1 MKIVI
6 LDGSAANPGDITWGE
21 LETIGEL
28 TVYDFTRPEELIER
42 AIDAEI
48 CITNKTVFSREVIE
62 QLPKLR
68 YIGVLA
74 TGFNVID
81 LEACRERGI
90 TVTNV
95 PEYSTFA
102 TAQMTV
108 ALLLELTNYAGLH
121 SQSVKDGDWVRCEQF
136 CYWKKPLT
144 ELWNKTAVIVGYGKI
159 GKRVCKIL
167 DAMGMNVIAVPHHMP
182 AEACDGD
189 IRFMSLE
196 EALPLADVISLH
208 CPLTAETKG
217 MISADAIER
226 CKEGVIIVNA
236 ARGPMVDEAAVADAL
251 RSGRIA
257 GYAADVV
264 SVEPMLPDN
273 PLKDAPNTVITPHT
287 AWAPMETR
295 VRLIEVA
302 ADNLKAYLAGSPV
315 NVVN

>member
-1 MKIVI
+1 
-6 LDGSAANPGDITWGE
+6 
-21 LETIGEL
+21 
-28 TVYDFTRPEELIER
+28 
-42 AIDAEI
+42 
-48 CITNKTVFSREVIE
+48 
-62 QLPKLR
+62 
-68 YIGVLA
+68 
-74 TGFNVID
+74 
-81 LEACRERGI
+81 
-90 TVTNV
+90 
-95 PEYSTFA
+95 
-102 TAQMTV
+102 
-108 ALLLELTNYAGLH
+108 
-121 SQSVKDGDWVRCEQF
+121 
-136 CYWKKPLT
+136 
-144 ELWNKTAVIVGYGKI
+144 
-159 GKRVCKIL
+159 
-167 DAMGMNVIAVPHHMP
+167 
-182 AEACDGD
+182 
-189 IRFMSLE
+189 
-196 EALPLADVISLH
+196 
-208 CPLTAETKG
+208 